1 MNTKLGFGIWLFIL
15 LSFNSIV
22 AQNSDVNPNTLN
34 ESFENV
40 EQNKLPTGWMF
51 DETNQ
56 SSSLTT
62 WSVANDSTTPSGN
75 KVLAVSSQN
84 NNSGSTFNLCW
95 TNNISFLNGEIKVLF
110 KAKTGEEDQGGG
122 IMWRVKDKG
131 NYYVARFNPL
141 EDNFR
146 IYYIKNEYRKMI
158 ATATV
163 KLPLDKWNEMKIT
176 QIGNH
181 ISGFL
186 NGKLFVEVDTDI
198 FNNAGGVGLWTK
210 ADAVTSFDDFAVIIK
225 DLAQGK

>member
-1 MNTKLGFGIWLFIL
+1 MILNSVFSLL
-15 LSFNSIV
+15 LSMVFCSQSII
-22 AQNSDVNPNTLN
+22 AQNLEKSSSSINF
-34 ESFENV
+34 SFEKTKINS
-40 EQNKLPTGWMF
+40 LPPNWVF
-51 DETNQ
+51 DETNR
-56 SSSLTT
+56 SGSLTT